1 MTRDLAASQTAF
13 ADALLHAD
21 RPIPDGITTARG
33 EVDAAR
39 FAVYRN
45 NVFVG
50 LSKALAQ
57 RFPVTERLVGTEF
70 FMAMA
75 RAYAQDH
82 KPASPLIIEYGDDF
96 PDFIASFQPASKLAY
111 LPDVARIEAAWM
123 RSYHAADAVPINL
136 AVLAALAPEMLAG
149 LRLVP
154 HPSAALIRSEYPIGS
169 IWSAHHEEMVTPV
182 ADWRPQ
188 VVLVARPEMTVEVHI
203 LPPQD
208 VIFATSLFNH
218 ATLGAA
224 AGAAFAAGPAFDFG
238 AALMGLVCL
247 GAFSALQQDEGNVP

>member
-1 MTRDLAASQTAF
+1 MTMGFAVSQSAF
-13 ADALLHAD
+13 AAALLNAD
-21 RPIPDGITTARG
+21 RPVPDGITTARG
-33 EVDAAR
+33 EADTAR

-50 LSKALAQ
+50 LTKALAQ
-57 RFPVTERLVGTEF
+57 HFPVTERLAGAEF
-70 FMAMA
+70 FVAMA

-82 KPASPLIIEYGDDF
+82 KPASPLMIEYGGDF
-96 PDFIASFQPASKLAY
+96 PDFIASFQPARELAY
-111 LPDVARIEAAWM
+111 LSDIARIEAAWM

-136 AVLAALAPEMLAG
+136 AVLAAVAPEMLAD

-154 HPSAALIRSEYPIGS
+154 HPSATLIRSEYPIGS
-169 IWSAHHEEMVTPV
+169 IWGAHQQEMVTPV

-188 VVLVARPEMTVEVHI
+188 AVLVARPEMTVEVHI

-208 VIFATSLFNH
+208 VIFATSLFDH
-218 ATLGAA
+218 ATLGEAA
-224 AGAAFAAGPAFDFG
+224 EAAFASGLQFDFG
-238 AALMGLVCL
+238 AALAGLASL